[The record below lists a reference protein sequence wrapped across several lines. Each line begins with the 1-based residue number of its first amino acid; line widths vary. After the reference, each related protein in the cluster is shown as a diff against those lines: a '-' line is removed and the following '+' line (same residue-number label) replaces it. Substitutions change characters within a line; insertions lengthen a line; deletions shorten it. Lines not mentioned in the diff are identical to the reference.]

1 MTTATLH
8 PAMFALAPL
17 LALAAAL
24 LLRATQPPRPGLAG
38 VAGVPATLLQGLFL
52 SPLALAIALPGVLT
66 PLRIALLAALA
77 LALLAR
83 DREDVLQ
90 SECAL
95 KLTWVLAAAFALS
108 WAGEALLTLAA
119 GTATAAEQWP
129 ALALQLDPYGL
140 WSAALSMTLIAG
152 IVLLGGA
159 PFHFWLADVA
169 QGTRASLAPLVS
181 VALQVA
187 GAALLVQRLHG
198 IEAFAD
204 AAALVRGQLTI
215 ACVLALLG
223 GAATVATAKRPERR
237 VGLLAS
243 VQGALLLASLI
254 ATSDASTLPLARWG
268 AHLALALTGALALAH
283 FVPVAQD
290 SDAPAA
296 TLFRRHPW
304 SGAAGAYAMLSLAG
318 APGTPGMSLWLDVA
332 RALVRTRHPGLLLA
346 LVVAWITA
354 FSVAATS
361 VRAAFAS
368 PSPRPAPERAV
379 PWPAR
384 AALWLC
390 AAGLAAM
397 ALRLD

>member
-1 MTTATLH
+1 MSATWL
-8 PAMFALAPL
+8 ALAPL
-17 LALAAAL
+17 LAPVLALGAAL
-24 LLRATQPPRPGLAG
+24 LLRAAQPQRPGAAG
-38 VAGVPATLLQGLFL
+38 VVATLMQCCFL
-52 SPLALAIALPGVLT
+52 APLALAIAIPDTLT

-83 DREDVLQ
+83 DREDILQ

-108 WAGEALLTLAA
+108 WAGESLLTLAA
-119 GTATAAEQWP
+119 GTATTTEQWP

-140 WSAALSMTLIAG
+140 WSAALAMTLIAG
-152 IVLLGGA
+152 LVLLGGA

-169 QGTRASLAPLVS
+169 HGTRASLAPLI
-181 VALQVA
+181 ATGLQVS

-198 IEAFAD
+198 VDAFAQ
-204 AAALVRGQLTI
+204 AASLVRGHLTI

-243 VQGALLLASLI
+243 LQGALLLASLI
-254 ATSDASTLPLARWG
+254 ATSDASALPLMRWG
-268 AHLALALTGALALAH
+268 AHLALAMTGALALAH
-283 FVPVAQD
+283 FLPVAAAP
-290 SDAPAA
+290 DAPAA
-296 TLFRRHPW
+296 ALFRRHPY
-304 SGAAGAYAMLSLAG
+304 SGVAGAYAMLSLAG
-318 APGTPGMSLWLDVA
+318 APGTPGMSLWLQVA
-332 RALVRTRHPGLLLA
+332 RALVRTHHPGLLLA

-354 FSVAATS
+354 FSVAATT
-361 VRAAFAS
+361 VRAAFGS
-368 PSPRPAPERAV
+368 PSTAPMPERAV

-384 AALWLC
+384 AALWAC

-397 ALRLD
+397 AFGVLGR